1 MPVPPAELTAHF
13 RIAGPPEALQAA
25 RRVADPSGIAHE
37 GGPDEI
43 LLSGSRALVL
53 STLDAVV
60 AGVLDNGAYRID
72 VRVEAPVE
80 SR

>member
-1 MPVPPAELTAHF
+1 VPVPPAELSAHF
-13 RIAGPPEALQAA
+13 RIAGSPQALEAA
-25 RRVADPSGIAHE
+25 RRVTGPSGIALE

-53 STLDAVV
+53 STFDDVV
-60 AGVLDNGAYRID
+60 AAALDSGAYRID
-72 VRVEAPVE
+72 VRLEAPTE